1 MKRNIILITL
11 GLFLSLPS
19 LTFAQDNE
27 VDETIRKERE
37 HINKGNKFY
46 EDKRFADAEVEY
58 KKAIEA
64 NPNSQ
69 IGNYNLALSL
79 IQQGGANNEEQEN
92 NPLNQASKLL
102 MSVAQNSKSADLRS
116 KAFYNLGNLAYVNE
130 QYDQSIELYKN
141 ALRQNPE
148 DDEARDN
155 LRLAQLKKKE
165 QEKGGG
171 NDKNKDEKNKDQ
183 QDKKEDKKNEEKQPQ
198 QQQPQPQ
205 QMSKE
210 NMEQILQ
217 AMQNQEKETQAKV
230 NEQKPKAVRRT
241 GNQW

>member
-19 LTFAQDNE
+19 LTFAQENE

-130 QYDQSIELYKN
+130 QYDQSIELYKIN
-141 ALRQNPE
+141 Y
-148 DDEARDN
+148 
-155 LRLAQLKKKE
+155 
-165 QEKGGG
+165 
-171 NDKNKDEKNKDQ
+171 
-183 QDKKEDKKNEEKQPQ
+183 
-198 QQQPQPQ
+198 
-205 QMSKE
+205 M
-210 NMEQILQ
+210 
-217 AMQNQEKETQAKV
+217 
-230 NEQKPKAVRRT
+230 
-241 GNQW
+241 